1 EPFANLAYVR
11 LHTDAFAESGGKAAL
26 TARGQST
33 DTTFSTL
40 GLRGATSLGRDSLKA
55 TAMLGWRH
63 AFGNAVQRSALA
75 FASGGDPFTVAGLPI
90 AKNAAVID
98 AGLEIAI
105 GKNATLALS
114 YNGQH
119 GTGLTDNGVRAG
131 FRLGF

>member
-1 EPFANLAYVR
+1 
-11 LHTDAFAESGGKAAL
+11 
-26 TARGQST
+26 
-33 DTTFSTL
+33 
-40 GLRGATSLGRDSLKA
+40 LKA
-55 TAMLGWRH
+55 TATLGWRH
-63 AFGNAVQRSALA
+63 AFGNAVPRSTLA
-75 FASGGDPFTVAGLPI
+75 FASGGETFTVAGLPI

-119 GTGLTDNGVRAG
+119 GTGITDNGVRAG